1 MEKKT
6 VEKGVEKKIYM
17 SYKNLYK
24 NLLWHY
30 YSNMKVFPKLGRV
43 NSGSL
48 ANQKM
53 TLDSFLTGWF
63 VGVSL
68 AFVQRKF
75 QLK

>member
-1 MEKKT
+1 MEKA
-6 VEKGVEKKIYM
+6 IYM

-24 NLLWHY
+24 IFY
-30 YSNMKVFPKLGRV
+30 GIITCNMKVFPKLGRV

-75 QLK
+75 QLKWMTPADY